1 MSVST
6 EIQRL
11 QQAKND
17 IKTAIESK
25 GITVGDGTL
34 DTYAE
39 KIIEI
44 AGGGNSS
51 VSSQEFEIT
60 SSVSNAKQ
68 LYDIVFTNIPKNH
81 IAVAYLA
88 KDKSEYIYNQ
98 IPLLVF
104 GIGNGIAVRNRDGLF
119 NSFIVA
125 ENYDAAV
132 DSSDRYRV
140 FDLGEVQGGN

>member
-17 IKTAIESK
+17 IKTAIENK
-25 GITVGDGTL
+25 GVTVGDGTL

-39 KIIEI
+39 KIVEI

-51 VSSQEFEIT
+51 ASSQEFEIT

-68 LYDIVFTNIPKNH
+68 LYDIVFANIPQNH
-81 IAVAYLA
+81 IAAAFIV
-88 KDKSEYIYNQ
+88 KDKAEYIYDQ

-104 GIGNGIAVRNRDGLF
+104 GIGNGIAVRNREGVL
-119 NSFIVA
+119 NSFTVA
-125 ENYDAAV
+125 ENYNAAV
-132 DSSDRYRV
+132 TIGDIYRV
-140 FDLGEVQGGN
+140 FDLGEM